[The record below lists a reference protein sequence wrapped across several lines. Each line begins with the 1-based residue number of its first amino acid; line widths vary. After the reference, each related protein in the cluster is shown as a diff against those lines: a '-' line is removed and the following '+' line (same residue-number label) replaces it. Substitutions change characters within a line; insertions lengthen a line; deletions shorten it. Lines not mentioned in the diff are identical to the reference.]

1 MWSYFMAECPAI
13 RICRQNPACG
23 FHIMPPRSKYQVTP
37 VEVTPEG
44 LWKVP
49 LGSLPATGPIGTM
62 WQRLSQAMR
71 ALPPAKALERLLSR
85 PVDMMLTFVRG
96 KGGDDGSL
104 HSLGNALAIPVMGSP
119 LSASQ
124 QMSNKYLSNTV
135 LGAITSVPYTRY
147 FRGNLPADEV
157 VRDIEKQFPTAFF
170 IKPAHQEG
178 SIGIEHVTSPAHV
191 GDAVARAR
199 AHGDIVV
206 QEREGGQEFS
216 LTLFEDERGNVQ
228 VLPPTIIVP
237 KTAGFY
243 DAMAK
248 RRSGRVT
255 LHTPHTPDNLVI
267 AEAEVIARDIWNE
280 LGLRGMVSFDMMAG
294 DTAVETLEVNT
305 VPTFTSLTP
314 VVHQLKTAG
323 VHPTRLFD
331 SLIKRSLNGYV

>member
-1 MWSYFMAECPAI
+1 MWFSHYM
-13 RICRQNPACG
+13 
-23 FHIMPPRSKYQVTP
+23 PRSHYQVTP

-49 LGSLPATGPIGTM
+49 LGSLPASGPIGTM
-62 WQRLSQAMR
+62 WQRLSQALR

-85 PVDMMLTFVRG
+85 PVDVMLTFVRG

-104 HSLGNALAIPVMGSP
+104 QSLGNALAIPVMGSP
-119 LSASQ
+119 LSTSQ
-124 QMSNKYLSNTV
+124 QTSNKYLSNTI
-135 LGAITSVPYTRY
+135 LGQLTSVPYTRY
-147 FRGNLPADEV
+147 FRASAPAEGV
-157 VRDIEKQFPTAFF
+157 VRDIQEQFPSAFF

-178 SIGIEHVTSPAHV
+178 SLGVEQVTTPVHIR
-191 GDAVARAR
+191 DAVARAR

-206 QEREGGQEFS
+206 QEKQDGQEFS
-216 LTLFEDERGNVQ
+216 LTLFEDERGHVQ

-237 KTAGFY
+237 KKTAGFY

-248 RRSGRVT
+248 RRPGRVT

-267 AEAEVIARDIWNE
+267 AEAEAIARDIWDE
-280 LGLRGMVSFDMMAG
+280 LGCRGMVCFDMVAG
-294 DTAVETLEVNT
+294 DEAVETLEVNT

-331 SLIKRSLNGYV
+331 SLIKRSLNG